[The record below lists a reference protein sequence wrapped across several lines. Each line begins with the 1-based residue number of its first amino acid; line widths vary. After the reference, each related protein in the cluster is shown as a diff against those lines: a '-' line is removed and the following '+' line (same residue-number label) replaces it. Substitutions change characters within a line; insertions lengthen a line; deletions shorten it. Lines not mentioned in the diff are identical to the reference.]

1 MYSPHSMESPQTVET
16 MKKHNKTA
24 DLLKILAQ
32 KAPQVASGPAKW
44 EAPAG
49 DVRPRVQQ
57 DKPTERL
64 KPKAD
69 HPRAVTAAPV
79 RGKAIQFYLHPPDEK
94 LIREFAVW
102 LAPHRKRINDS
113 LVVKTVLRAAK
124 TGPDLLAAYD
134 AAVKVDGRTRRK
146 RRVADGDARESM

>member
-1 MYSPHSMESPQTVET
+1 
-16 MKKHNKTA
+16 MKKRSKTD

-32 KAPQVASGPAKW
+32 KAPHAASGSAMPERPASH
-44 EAPAG
+44 
-49 DVRPRVQQ
+49 VRPRVQKTKSAEQ
-57 DKPTERL
+57 LNPNASHL
-64 KPKAD
+64 
-69 HPRAVTAAPV
+69 RAVAPPPV
-79 RGKAIQFYLHPPDEK
+79 RGKAIQFYLHAPDQK

-146 RRVADGDARESM
+146 GRGGHEDARGSM

>member
-1 MYSPHSMESPQTVET
+1 
-16 MKKHNKTA
+16 MKKHSKTE

-32 KAPQVASGPAKW
+32 RTPQAPPAPAK
-44 EAPAG
+44 
-49 DVRPRVQQ
+49 
-57 DKPTERL
+57 L
-64 KPKAD
+64 D
-69 HPRAVTAAPV
+69 HPASSARPKVQKSRSAAQPNTGAGHPRMAVPPPV
-79 RGKAIQFYLHPPDEK
+79 RGKAIQFYLHAPDEK

-113 LVVKTVLRAAK
+113 LVLKTVLRAAK

-146 RRVADGDARESM
+146 GRSEHEDARGSV